1 MNVIEPSNA
10 AEPQD
15 GPSSHVPRFSFLKKS
30 WRMKFLGVCGLLC
43 IAVPGLWQSS
53 IPIEAHELYQFVAIA
68 DSHSGQ
74 FRSFHPSSA
83 IDSQGMA
90 IFRANLKEGGQGI
103 FMGNEAGQI
112 SIADTMG
119 EYQLFRGT
127 PALSHNG
134 KVLFQSDA
142 KSGVVGYF
150 RGSNPDHDFVYG
162 NPDFDNIGEVAI
174 NNKGTVAF
182 KARKKSGREKRRQ
195 VFLGTGG
202 KPKAVPKSAHSQ
214 VGVPYLNDRGAVVF
228 STGSQ
233 VFMSDGTTTLS
244 ILKKDKENF
253 LFHRPVINDEGMIL
267 VQVSRRGQG
276 DHMEKNLVLIDKGEQ
291 TVMAN
296 TESQYAEFFGAH
308 ALNNNGQIAFSA
320 LLDSGIAGIFTG
332 PDPVH
337 DTVILQGDELAGS
350 RILEGPI
357 LSNHSL
363 NDNGVIVFFA
373 RLEDD
378 SEGIF
383 LAKPQDNSLVSVFSD
398 EDF

>member
-1 MNVIEPSNA
+1 
-10 AEPQD
+10 
-15 GPSSHVPRFSFLKKS
+15 
-30 WRMKFLGVCGLLC
+30 MKILGVCGLLC
-43 IAVPGLWQSS
+43 LAVPGLWQSS
-53 IPIEAHELYQFVAIA
+53 IPSEPYELYRFVAIA
-68 DSHSGQ
+68 DSQSGQ
-74 FRSFHPSSA
+74 FRSFHPTPA

-90 IFRANLKEGGQGI
+90 IFRANLIDGGQGI

-112 SIADTMG
+112 SIADTTG

-150 RGSNPDHDFVYG
+150 RGSNPEHDFVYG
-162 NPDFDNIGEVAI
+162 NPEFENIGEVAI
-174 NNKGTVAF
+174 NNNGMVAF
-182 KARKKSGREKRRQ
+182 KARRKSGREKRRQ

-202 KPKAVPKSAHSQ
+202 TPKAVPESAHSQ
-214 VGVPYLNDRGAVVF
+214 VGVPDLNDRGAVVF
-228 STGSQ
+228 STGAQ

-244 ILKKDKENF
+244 ILKKDKKNF
-253 LFHRPVINDEGMIL
+253 LFHRPVINDEGSIL
-267 VQVSRRGQG
+267 VQVSLRVQDAQMG
-276 DHMEKNLVLIDKGEQ
+276 KKLVLVDKGKQ
-291 TVMAN
+291 TVLAS
-296 TESQYAEFFGAH
+296 TETQYAEFFGAH
-308 ALNNNGQIAFSA
+308 SLNNHGQIAFSA
-320 LLDSGIAGIFTG
+320 LLDSGITGIFTG

-350 RILEGPI
+350 RILEGPV

-363 NDNGVIVFFA
+363 NDDGVIVFFA

-383 LAKPQDNSLVSVFSD
+383 LAKPQDASFASVLSD